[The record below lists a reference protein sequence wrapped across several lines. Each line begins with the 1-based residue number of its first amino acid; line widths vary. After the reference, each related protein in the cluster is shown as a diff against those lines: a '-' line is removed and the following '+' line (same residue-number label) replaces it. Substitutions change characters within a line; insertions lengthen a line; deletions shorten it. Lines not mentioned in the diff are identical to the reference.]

1 MLIYAFY
8 NYTFNYNENLI
19 LRISPL
25 LVIGLFEAS
34 YESSILFHWMQ
45 WPLNLISRPVD
56 VCFAL
61 QCSSSFINWRSKT
74 LRILITPWYALL
86 QFLCVRFPFVITH
99 WQTLTLEP
107 PQLLSPFSGQRVFVQ
122 TLKDGLWG
130 QRIKTPHPGCWH
142 CPHTAPLFMTQLLSP
157 PPRLLLLQL
166 SPPLIRAQSQAPRSP
181 GCPEDTRMYVFV
193 AIGPI
198 AQCQA
203 PGLSLLLICLFPSSH
218 RTCLQNASAKMKLSK
233 LSRWQLQS
241 LNHTHWV
248 RDHTIPDSIHMKPS
262 HRLGKAALASIC
274 PFLSVVPPFN
284 SSARGAG
291 GRHRLPHLTSPS
303 SPCCIDRQ

>member
-99 WQTLTLEP
+99 WQTLKNQSISTEISQINANLKPWGKLEG
-107 PQLLSPFSGQRVFVQ
+107 LYLFSGPCFWTSCLSSLPVTASPLHKNEFRFESMFV
-122 TLKDGLWG
+122 
-130 QRIKTPHPGCWH
+130 
-142 CPHTAPLFMTQLLSP
+142 SP
-157 PPRLLLLQL
+157 
-166 SPPLIRAQSQAPRSP
+166 
-181 GCPEDTRMYVFV
+181 
-193 AIGPI
+193 
-198 AQCQA
+198 
-203 PGLSLLLICLFPSSH
+203 ICL
-218 RTCLQNASAKMKLSK
+218 
-233 LSRWQLQS
+233 
-241 LNHTHWV
+241 
-248 RDHTIPDSIHMKPS
+248 
-262 HRLGKAALASIC
+262 
-274 PFLSVVPPFN
+274 
-284 SSARGAG
+284 
-291 GRHRLPHLTSPS
+291 
-303 SPCCIDRQ
+303 

>member
-1 MLIYAFY
+1 M
-8 NYTFNYNENLI
+8 TFKFNFQACGC
-19 LRISPL
+19 L
-25 LVIGLFEAS
+25 L
-34 YESSILFHWMQ
+34 
-45 WPLNLISRPVD
+45 
-56 VCFAL
+56 CFAMFQQFYKL
-61 QCSSSFINWRSKT
+61 KIQNSENSNNSLICFAAVPVCTLSFCNNSLTNFNTWAPAAPVPVLRPESVCADTKGWALGTEDQDSAPRMLALPPYRTT
-74 LRILITPWYALL
+74 LYDAAVVSATTASA
-86 QFLCVRFPFVITH
+86 TA
-99 WQTLTLEP
+99 TLT
-107 PQLLSPFSGQRVFVQ
+107 
-122 TLKDGLWG
+122 
-130 QRIKTPHPGCWH
+130 
-142 CPHTAPLFMTQLLSP
+142 
-157 PPRLLLLQL
+157 
-166 SPPLIRAQSQAPRSP
+166 PLIRAQSQAPRSP
-181 GCPEDTRMYVFV
+181 GCPEDTRMYVCV

>member
-166 SPPLIRAQSQAPRSP
+166 SHHWSGPSPRPLGAQAVQKIRVCMCAWPSGQ
-181 GCPEDTRMYVFV
+181 
-193 AIGPI
+193 
-198 AQCQA
+198 
-203 PGLSLLLICLFPSSH
+203 LL
-218 RTCLQNASAKMKLSK
+218 
-233 LSRWQLQS
+233 
-241 LNHTHWV
+241 
-248 RDHTIPDSIHMKPS
+248 
-262 HRLGKAALASIC
+262 
-274 PFLSVVPPFN
+274 
-284 SSARGAG
+284 SARPLVYLCCWYAYF
-291 GRHRLPHLTSPS
+291 HRPIGLAYKTQVQRWNYQNFQDGN
-303 SPCCIDRQ
+303 CKA